1 MANSRTSPIS
11 YPAPPFLSSRAL
23 SRLLFSPNLPTRYLA
38 ATRSFTTQTDVVL
51 LCTNMLKK
59 TFQSSDQYEV
69 GQAINCLANI
79 ATKDLAR
86 DLMDDVLGTNMRMR
100 RNCASSVNGVG
111 VGG

>member
-1 MANSRTSPIS
+1 MANSRLSHFIS
-11 YPAPPFLSSRAL
+11 CAPFTFPPSLSL
-23 SRLLFSPNLPTRYLA
+23 FLLFSPNLPTRYLA

-100 RNCASSVNGVG
+100 RIARRVSMV
-111 VGG
+111 